1 MIFLYMLIA
10 DVSLL
15 ARRRRRFEFSLQH
28 FLNFHAQNEI
38 LSLES
43 DSLKKHFYD
52 TIDTMTQLD
61 GRLVGWSVLHL
72 SGIIS

>member
-15 ARRRRRFEFSLQH
+15 AHRRRRRRFEFSLQH
-28 FLNFHAQNEI
+28 FLNFHAQKEI

-43 DSLKKHFYD
+43 DSLKNIEKKTFEYVSKTYLTSC
-52 TIDTMTQLD
+52 TIF
-61 GRLVGWSVLHL
+61 
-72 SGIIS
+72 

>member
-28 FLNFHAQNEI
+28 FLNFHAQKEI

-43 DSLKKHFYD
+43 DSLKNIKKNTFEYVSKTYLTSC
-52 TIDTMTQLD
+52 TIF
-61 GRLVGWSVLHL
+61 
-72 SGIIS
+72 